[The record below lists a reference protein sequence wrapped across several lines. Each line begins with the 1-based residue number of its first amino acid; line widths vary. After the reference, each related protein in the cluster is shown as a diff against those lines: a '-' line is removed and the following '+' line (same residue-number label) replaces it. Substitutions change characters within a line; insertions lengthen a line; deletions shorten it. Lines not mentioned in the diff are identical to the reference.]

1 MYKKIDQSED
11 YLREFM
17 FYNQDYNEAM
27 KRLNMS
33 FAWLDVD
40 RLNWM
45 IELIEFQKYWIYKN
59 QISFWDPKSKY
70 QNDFNN
76 IEIKWVFKTLDRFKN
91 VISSN
96 IPWNNVELDELTWMD
111 KDALESILKQDFE
124 ERTKKMKDLI
134 ESVKKASEQII
145 DNWQNK

>member
-1 MYKKIDQSED
+1 
-11 YLREFM
+11 
-17 FYNQDYNEAM
+17 
-27 KRLNMS
+27 
-33 FAWLDVD
+33 
-40 RLNWM
+40 M